1 MGKSVR
7 KVIKLGRGWVLCL
20 PVEWVR
26 KLRSKTVVVVYDDV
40 LLVMPRRYEKKVD
53 DEFHELIKRLVG
65 KGVSEAEAQGSSG
78 LGPQP
83 KTPEVHQ
90 EVLAHE

>member
-1 MGKSVR
+1 MKADVR
-7 KVIKLGRGWVLCL
+7 KICKVGTAEAVFL

-26 KLRSKTVVVVYDDV
+26 KNRIREVLMIYDDII
-40 LLVMPRRYEKKVD
+40 LILPKHYEKKVD

-65 KGVSEAEAQGSSG
+65 KGVSEAEAQSVRGVE
-78 LGPQP
+78 PQP
-83 KTPEVHQ
+83 EHE